1 MLMNCRGV
9 LREGVVS
16 RLLLVLRPEQLMAKR
31 KKCRRVERNPELL
44 LDV

>member
-1 MLMNCRGV
+1 MLMNCRWV